1 MAFRSASSRALR
13 LLLLPAALV
22 SIAADSRVGTCS
34 EGDCDHGKGIFEY
47 ENGDVY
53 YGTFAAYMRHGTGIC
68 AYNVSEAG
76 GNPTAFRKYDG
87 EWSLDLFDGKGELE
101 FADGTKY
108 KGHFKEGVLHGEHPS
123 RQTFPN
129 GSFYEGQFILG
140 KREGRGAWMDV
151 NTRGTTYLGSWVANQ
166 MHGQGILEMN
176 DGYMYNGTFV
186 YGACTGQAK
195 IRYSVAQG
203 DSVSEPATYEG
214 EMVNGARQGTG
225 TYRQPYLNGIRGAW
239 WEYSGLWEDD
249 EMVGKTVTMNPHGSK
264 NPDDWEVG
272 SLPSGEPESNVPE
285 DEDIEEGTE
294 AK

>member
-1 MAFRSASSRALR
+1 M
-13 LLLLPAALV
+13 
-22 SIAADSRVGTCS
+22 
-34 EGDCDHGKGIFEY
+34 
-47 ENGDVY
+47 
-53 YGTFAAYMRHGTGIC
+53 
-68 AYNVSEAG
+68 
-76 GNPTAFRKYDG
+76 
-87 EWSLDLFDGKGELE
+87 
-101 FADGTKY
+101 
-108 KGHFKEGVLHGEHPS
+108 HGEHPS

-239 WEYSGLWEDD
+239 WEYSGCGRTTRWSGNCYNESTWS
-249 EMVGKTVTMNPHGSK
+249 KTQMIGRSALSSGNPRVMCLK
-264 NPDDWEVG
+264 MRT
-272 SLPSGEPESNVPE
+272 LKR
-285 DEDIEEGTE
+285 TE